1 VALLGKKVQTT
12 YVDKARAGD
21 HICYISDL
29 TKFKSHYPSWRIRCS
44 LDQILDK
51 MLQGQSRG
59 QPKQA
64 SAPTR

>member
-1 VALLGKKVQTT
+1 VQTT

-29 TKFKSHYPSWRIRCS
+29 TKFKSHYPSWKIRCS
-44 LDQILDK
+44 LDQILEK

-59 QPKQA
+59 QPEQA